1 METVVVRIAAREGME
16 DKVEQFYLSQ
26 QAEYDAAEGFISRTI
41 LRARTGTMLQSIMSR
56 MTLEQ
61 IAKQPKPKHEGEH
74 EGEQGTEFLLIERWE
89 SIDSRMTF
97 TLNRKKERD
106 KELFPYLLPQ
116 HAAEY
121 YDEVTG

>member
-16 DKVEQFYLSQ
+16 DKVEQFYLGQ
-26 QAEYDAAEGFISRTI
+26 QAEYEAAEGFISRTI
-41 LRARTGTMLQSIMSR
+41 LRARTGTMLESILSR
-56 MTLEQ
+56 MTPEQ
-61 IAKQPKPKHEGEH
+61 IAKQPKPEPP
-74 EGEQGTEFLLIERWE
+74 EGEQGTEFLLIEQWE

>member
-16 DKVEQFYLSQ
+16 DNVEQFYLSQ
-26 QAEYDAAEGFISRTI
+26 QSEYEAADGFVSRTI
-41 LRARTGTMLQSIMSR
+41 LKARTGTMLESIMSR
-56 MTLEQ
+56 MTPEQ
-61 IAKQPKPKHEGEH
+61 IAKQPAPEQD
-74 EGEQGTEFLLIERWE
+74 GEQGTEFLIVEQWASIE
-89 SIDSRMTF
+89 SRMTF

-121 YDEVTG
+121 YDDVTG